1 MGYEEP
7 MVRHASSVA
16 QVVQLG
22 HDALELDASRAER
35 QGEVIVAVR
44 ARADDQPFECGR
56 SPVAVERP
64 EEQLTEPPAGVHV
77 RLGGATR
84 DDTVLLAVVV
94 WIVLESRVEVGVGD
108 DGDGAEQRLD
118 GEAAGGSSVPRSGWP
133 QGVAPRLT
141 RACGRHVAIQSRPR
155 LVVGGRPPQSGEN
168 GAYDPSLRATEPCR
182 VGGGERTHYVGLDE
196 GPAQRAR
203 IAGHTAGDAVPQIR
217 RGPVPE

>member
-94 WIVLESRVEVGVGD
+94 WIVLQTRAEIGVGD
-108 DGDGAEQRLD
+108 DGDGAEQSLD
-118 GEAAGGSSVPRSGWP
+118 GEAARRSFVP
-133 QGVAPRLT
+133 
-141 RACGRHVAIQSRPR
+141 QSRQ
-155 LVVGGRPPQSGEN
+155 PPVTPPFL
-168 GAYDPSLRATEPCR
+168 ARAACP
-182 VGGGERTHYVGLDE
+182 
-196 GPAQRAR
+196 
-203 IAGHTAGDAVPQIR
+203 
-217 RGPVPE
+217 

>member
-84 DDTVLLAVVV
+84 DDTVPLAVAF
-94 WIVLESRVEVGVGD
+94 WIVLGSRVEVRVGD
-108 DGDGAEQRLD
+108 DGDRTEQRLD
-118 GEAAGGSSVPRSGWP
+118 GEAAGGSPVPRSGC
-133 QGVAPRLT
+133 QIG
-141 RACGRHVAIQSRPR
+141 RAA
-155 LVVGGRPPQSGEN
+155 
-168 GAYDPSLRATEPCR
+168 CR
-182 VGGGERTHYVGLDE
+182 ERGWSW
-196 GPAQRAR
+196 
-203 IAGHTAGDAVPQIR
+203 
-217 RGPVPE
+217 